1 MNKRQLIVL
10 CLLAAGGVMQAQ
22 QWPDTP
28 VEARPGARWWWLGS
42 AVDEKNLTYNLEEYA
57 RTGMG
62 AVEITPIYGVQG
74 NDAND
79 IQFLSPRW
87 MEMLKHTQA
96 EGKRTG
102 IEIDMNTGTG
112 WPFGGPEVSIEDAAT
127 KAIFQT
133 YEIEGGKEIEQD
145 INVTDPKQQ
154 PFSVLSRVMAYDEKG
169 KCINLTAH
177 VKKDKLQ
184 WKAPA
189 GKWKVIAL
197 YIGKTRQKVKRAA
210 PGGEGYVMN
219 HLSKKAVKNYLSR
232 FDRAFKSNK
241 TSYPHTFFNDSYEV
255 YQADWTDD
263 FLEQFARR
271 RGYKLEEH
279 FSEFLDENRPEV
291 SRRIVSDYR
300 ETISDLLLENFSH
313 QWTDWAHKNGSITR
327 NQAHG
332 SPGNLID
339 IYASVDIPECE
350 GFGLS
355 QFHIEGLRQDS
366 LTKKNDSDLSM
377 LKYASSAAHIAGK
390 TYTSSET
397 FTWLTEHFRTS
408 LSQCKPDMDL
418 MFVSGVNHMFFH
430 GTPYSPKEAEWP
442 GWLFYA
448 SINMSPTNS
457 IWRDAPSFFH
467 YITRCQ
473 SFLQMGR
480 PDNDFLIYL
489 PVYDMWNEQPGRLL
503 LFTIHHMDKLAPKFI
518 NAIHRI
524 NNSGY
529 DGDYISDNFIRST
542 RFKNGQLVTSG
553 GTGYKAL
560 VVPAAHLMPSDVL
573 AHLYELAK
581 QGATIVFLENYPT
594 DVPGYGQLEQK
605 RKSYQQTLK
614 NLPAVSF
621 SETTVTPIG
630 KGKIITGTDY
640 ARTLASCNIPAE
652 EMKTKFGLQT
662 IRRVNDTGHHYFISS
677 LQNKGVDGWITLGT
691 NAETAALFNPMTGEC
706 GEAKVRQVD
715 GKTQVY
721 LQLKSGESIILQTY
735 RQPLQASKPW
745 KYVKEHPFSLRL
757 DHGWKLHFAESKPE
771 IQGTFDID
779 RPCSW
784 TNIDHP
790 AAQTN
795 MGTGVYSLDIE
806 LPALKADN
814 WILDLGDVRESARVR
829 INGQEAGCVWAV
841 PYQLKVGQFLKP
853 GKNHIEIEVTNL
865 PANRIAEL
873 DRQRVQWRKFK
884 EINIVDLR
892 YRPANYG
899 HWAPMP
905 SGLNSEV
912 RLIPVDFIQVT
923 TEDTKDAEV
932 KTVRIQTN
940 RWIFYFISER

>member
-1 MNKRQLIVL
+1 MMNKRQWIIL
-10 CLLAAGGVMQAQ
+10 CLLAAGGAMQAQ
-22 QWPDTP
+22 QWPDAPT
-28 VEARPGARWWWLGS
+28 EARPGARWWWLGS

-57 RTGMG
+57 RAGMG
-62 AVEITPIYGVQG
+62 TVEITPIYGVQG
-74 NDAND
+74 NDANE

-87 MEMLKHTQA
+87 MEVLRHTQA

-112 WPFGGPEVSIEDAAT
+112 WPFGGPEVSIEDAAA

-133 YEIEGGKEIEQD
+133 YDLEGGGEIEQD
-145 INVTDPKQQ
+145 IQVTDPEQQ
-154 PFSVLSRVMAYDEKG
+154 PFSVLSRVMAYNGKG
-169 KCINLTAH
+169 ECINLTSR

-210 PGGEGYVMN
+210 PGGEGYVMD

-232 FDRAFKSNK
+232 FDRAFRNSG
-241 TSYPHTFFNDSYEV
+241 TDYPHTFFNDSYEV
-255 YQADWTDD
+255 YQADWTED

-271 RGYKLEEH
+271 RGYKMEEH
-279 FSEFLDENRPEV
+279 FPEFLDETRPETT
-291 SRRIVSDYR
+291 RRIISDYR
-300 ETISDLLLENFSH
+300 ETISELLLENFTR
-313 QWTDWAHKNGSITR
+313 QWTGWAHKNGSITR

-339 IYASVDIPECE
+339 LYASVDIPECE

-366 LTKKNDSDLSM
+366 LTRKNDSDLSM

-390 TYTSSET
+390 KYTSSET

-418 MFVSGVNHMFFH
+418 MFVSGINRMFFH

-457 IWRDAPSFFH
+457 IWRDAPSFFD

-473 SFLQMGR
+473 SFLQMGQ

-489 PVYDMWNEQPGRLL
+489 PVYDMWYEQPGRLL

-518 NAIHRI
+518 DAVHRI
-524 NNSGY
+524 SNSGY

-542 RFKNGQLVTSG
+542 RFKDGRLVTSG

-560 VVPAAHLMPSDVL
+560 VVPAARLMPDDVL
-573 AHLYELAK
+573 AHLLELAR
-581 QGATIVFLENYPT
+581 QGATIVFLENYPA
-594 DVPGYGQLEQK
+594 DVPGYGQLEQ
-605 RKSYQQTLK
+605 RRRNYRRILRQ
-614 NLPAVSF
+614 LPAVSF
-621 SETTVTPIG
+621 SETAVTPVG

-640 ARTLASCNIPAE
+640 ACTLAGCRISPE
-652 EMKTKFGLQT
+652 EMKTKFGLQAV
-662 IRRVNDTGHHYFISS
+662 RRVNDTGHHYFISS
-677 LQNKGVDGWITLGT
+677 LQNKGVDGWVTLGT
-691 NAETAALFNPMTGEC
+691 NAAAAALFNPMTGEC
-706 GEAKVRQVD
+706 GEAKVRRLE

-721 LQLKSGESIILQTY
+721 LQLESGESIILRTY
-735 RQPLQASKPW
+735 HHPLQTAKPW
-745 KYVKEHPFSLRL
+745 KYIREQVFSLCPE
-757 DHGWKLHFAESKPE
+757 HGWKLHFAASQPE
-771 IQGTFDID
+771 IKDTFDID
-779 RPCSW
+779 SPCSW
-784 TNIDHP
+784 TRIDHP
-790 AAQTN
+790 AAKTN
-795 MGTGVYSLDIE
+795 MGTGVYTLDIE
-806 LPALKADN
+806 LPPLQADD

-829 INGQEAGCVWAV
+829 INGQKAGCVWAA
-841 PYQLKVGQFLKP
+841 PYRLKAGTFLQP
-853 GKNHIEIEVTNL
+853 GKNRIEIEVTNL

-873 DRQRVQWRKFK
+873 DRQGTQWRKFK
-884 EINIVDLR
+884 EINIVDLN
-892 YRPANYG
+892 YRPANYA

-905 SGLNSEV
+905 SGLNGKV
-912 RLIPVDFIQVT
+912 RLIPVNYMD
-923 TEDTKDAEV
+923 D
-932 KTVRIQTN
+932 
-940 RWIFYFISER
+940 

>member
-1 MNKRQLIVL
+1 MMNKRELIVL
-10 CLLAAGGVMQAQ
+10 CLFAAGGVMQAQ

-74 NDAND
+74 NDANE

-87 MEMLKHTQA
+87 MEMLKHTQT

-232 FDRAFKSNK
+232 FDRAFKSSK

-279 FSEFLDENRPEV
+279 FPEFLDKNRPEV

-457 IWRDAPSFFH
+457 IWRDAPSFFN

-518 NAIHRI
+518 DAIHRI

-542 RFKNGQLVTSG
+542 RFKDGQLVTSG

-605 RKSYQQTLK
+605 RQSYQRTLRQ
-614 NLPAVSF
+614 LPAVSF

-630 KGKIITGTDY
+630 EGKIITGTDY
-640 ARTLASCNIPAE
+640 ARTLASCNISPE
-652 EMKTKFGLQT
+652 EMKTKFGLQA

-691 NAETAALFNPMTGEC
+691 NAAAAALFNPMTGEC
-706 GEAKVRQVD
+706 GEAKVRQAN

-721 LQLKSGESIILQTY
+721 LQLKSGESFILQTY
-735 RQPLQASKPW
+735 QQPLQASKPW
-745 KYVKEHPFSLRL
+745 KYVKEQPFSLRL

-784 TNIDHP
+784 THIDHP

-806 LPALKADN
+806 LPTLQADD
-814 WILDLGDVRESARVR
+814 WILDLGDVRESARVY
-829 INGQEAGCVWAV
+829 INNKYVGCAWAV
-841 PYQLKVGQFLKP
+841 PYILNCKDALNK
-853 GKNHIEIEVTNL
+853 GKNTLRIKVTNL

-873 DRQRVQWRKFK
+873 DRQGVKWRKMK
-884 EINIVDLR
+884 EINVVDI
-892 YRPANYG
+892 NYKKTTYEN
-899 HWAPMP
+899 WTPVP
-905 SGLNSEV
+905 SGLNS
-912 RLIPVDFIQVT
+912 T
-923 TEDTKDAEV
+923 V
-932 KTVRIQTN
+932 KLVEIK
-940 RWIFYFISER
+940 